1 LSNKEKIIDFCKGLG
16 LDTVGVC
23 QCRVFEELRGY
34 LEERKEKG
42 LQNEFEEEDVEKRI
56 NPFLYMYEGKS
67 IISIAFPYLFDLNF
81 KGEVYFSKYTQGSDY
96 HKVVSVYLQKICD
109 YIESLGGRSKYFVD
123 SNALPERYIA
133 QLSGVGFVGKNN
145 MIITKKYGSFVF
157 LGEIIT
163 DLSLESDEPKEQ
175 QCGEC
180 NNCLKACPT
189 EAISENVNM
198 SKLCL
203 SYITQKKHIDDNW
216 FSKLGGRIFGC
227 DTCQRG
233 CPFNANIQ
241 FSALEEFKPK
251 EHMRNI
257 DIEELMNIDNKV
269 FKEKYSETSCG
280 WRGKNIL
287 QRNAIINIFHLKRSD
302 IINAQNIKSPYI
314 RQYYDRLLKRL
325 NL

>member
-1 LSNKEKIIDFCKGLG
+1 LSNKEKIVNFCKGLG
-16 LDTVGVC
+16 LDAVGVC
-23 QCRVFEELRGY
+23 DCRVFEELRGY
-34 LEERKEKG
+34 LEDRKEKG

-56 NPFLYMYEGKS
+56 NPFLYMGEGKS
-67 IISIAFPYLFDLNF
+67 IISVAFPYLFDLDF
-81 KGEVYFSKYTQGSDY
+81 KGEVYFSKYTQGIDY
-96 HKVVSVYLQKICD
+96 HKVVSAYLQKICN

-145 MIITKKYGSFVF
+145 MIITEQYGTFVF

-163 DLSLESDEPKEQ
+163 DLYLEADTPKEQ

-180 NNCLKACPT
+180 TKCLKACPT
-189 EAISENVNM
+189 EAIGENMNISE
-198 SKLCL
+198 LCL
-203 SYITQKKHIDDNW
+203 SYITQKKHIEDSW
-216 FSKLGGRIFGC
+216 FSKFGGRIFGC

-233 CPFNANIQ
+233 CPYNTKLQ
-241 FSALEEFKPK
+241 FSRLEEFRPK
-251 EHMRNI
+251 EHMKNI
-257 DIEELMNIDNKV
+257 DIEDLVNIDNKI

-287 QRNAIINIFHLKRSD
+287 QRNAIINMFQLKKNYG
-302 IINAQNIKSPYI
+302 INVQNIKSPYI
-314 RQYYDRLLKRL
+314 KQYYDRLLKSL